1 MPNGELN
8 PTVYDVAARSG
19 VSIATV
25 SRVLRRPDEVRPET
39 AAKVMDAVRDLGYV
53 PSASARGL
61 AGKRTQ
67 VIGLLLPGHQ
77 EGAPVADPG
86 PATPPRIRDDRASA
100 EQAAE
105 EAGTGGPVNLYYDEV
120 IRGAEGEASEQGF
133 ALLIAAGT
141 ASQRERLVGEIAGRV
156 DGLVVLAATLGDELL
171 ARTASRVPVVL
182 VADSS
187 DEHDLDHVVVDNEE
201 GMRALVAEVLRD
213 GAVRQLAYLAGPEDS
228 PDERDRHRGFARAVE
243 DARADAETGARA
255 RADTGATTHATRTG
269 TASLPTLETRIL
281 RGDFSVAGGRRVA
294 EQLLAGADAGERIPD
309 AIVCSNDQSALGV
322 LQSLTAAGVDVPGR
336 VRVSGFDGVEAGRF
350 STPRLTTVR
359 QPMADLG
366 RIAVRTL
373 LRRLADPDA
382 PRQRVMLPVEV
393 LLRESAPP
401 R

>member
-39 AAKVMDAVRDLGYV
+39 AAKVMDAVRELGYV

-61 AGKRTQ
+61 AGRRTQ

-77 EGAPVADPG
+77 EGDPVPDPG

-105 EAGTGGPVNLYYDEV
+105 ESGTGGPVNLYYDEV

-141 ASQRERLVGEIAGRV
+141 ASHRERLVGEIAGRV

-171 ARTASRVPVVL
+171 ARTSTRVPVVL
-182 VADSS
+182 VADSG
-187 DEHDLDHVVVDNEE
+187 DEHDLDHVVVDNEQ
-201 GMRALVAEVLRD
+201 GMRALVTEVLRD
-213 GAVRQLAYLAGPEDS
+213 AAVREIAYIAGPEDS
-228 PDERDRHRGFARAVE
+228 PDERDRRRGFDRAID
-243 DARADAETGARA
+243 DARDDRAEFGDVADSPAV
-255 RADTGATTHATRTG
+255 
-269 TASLPTLETRIL
+269 RIL
-281 RGDFSVAGGRRVA
+281 RGDFSVAAGRRLADRLLDDDGDDAGGR
-294 EQLLAGADAGERIPD
+294 LPD

-350 STPRLTTVR
+350 STPRLSTVR

-373 LRRLADPDA
+373 LRRLASPDA
-382 PRQRVMLPVEV
+382 PRQRVVLPVEV
-393 LLRESAPP
+393 LLRES
-401 R
+401 

>member
-39 AAKVMDAVRDLGYV
+39 AAKVMDAVRELGYV

-61 AGKRTQ
+61 AGRRTQ

-77 EGAPVADPG
+77 EGDPVPDPG

-105 EAGTGGPVNLYYDEV
+105 ESGTGGPVNLYYDEV

-141 ASQRERLVGEIAGRV
+141 ASHRERLVGEIAGRV

-171 ARTASRVPVVL
+171 ARTSTRVPVVL
-182 VADSS
+182 VADSG
-187 DEHDLDHVVVDNEE
+187 DEHDLDHVVVDNEQ
-201 GMRALVAEVLRD
+201 GMRALVTEVLRD
-213 GAVRQLAYLAGPEDS
+213 AAVREIAYIAGPEDS
-228 PDERDRHRGFARAVE
+228 PDERDRRRGFDRAID
-243 DARADAETGARA
+243 DARDDRAEFGDVADSPAV
-255 RADTGATTHATRTG
+255 
-269 TASLPTLETRIL
+269 RIL
-281 RGDFSVAGGRRVA
+281 RGDFSVAAGRRLADRLLDDDGDDAGGR
-294 EQLLAGADAGERIPD
+294 LPD

-350 STPRLTTVR
+350 STPRLSTVR

-373 LRRLADPDA
+373 LRRLASPDA
-382 PRQRVMLPVEV
+382 PRQRVVLPVEV

-401 R
+401 RA

>member
-39 AAKVMDAVRDLGYV
+39 AAKVMDAVRELGYV

-61 AGKRTQ
+61 AGRRTQ

-77 EGAPVADPG
+77 EGDPVPDPG

-105 EAGTGGPVNLYYDEV
+105 ESGTGGPVNLYYDEV

-141 ASQRERLVGEIAGRV
+141 ASHRERLVGEIAGRV

-171 ARTASRVPVVL
+171 ARTSTRVPVVL
-182 VADSS
+182 VADSG
-187 DEHDLDHVVVDNEE
+187 DEHDLDHVVVDNEQ
-201 GMRALVAEVLRD
+201 GMRALVTEVLRD
-213 GAVRQLAYLAGPEDS
+213 AAVREIAYIAGPEGS
-228 PDERDRHRGFARAVE
+228 PDERDRRRGFDRAID
-243 DARADAETGARA
+243 DARDDRAQFGDVADSPAV
-255 RADTGATTHATRTG
+255 
-269 TASLPTLETRIL
+269 RIL
-281 RGDFSVAGGRRVA
+281 RGDFSVAAGRRLADRLLDDDGEGAGGR
-294 EQLLAGADAGERIPD
+294 LPD

-350 STPRLTTVR
+350 STPRLSTVR

-373 LRRLADPDA
+373 LRRLASPDA
-382 PRQRVMLPVEV
+382 PRQRVVLPVEV

-401 R
+401 RA

>member
-39 AAKVMDAVRDLGYV
+39 AAKVMDAVRELGYV

-61 AGKRTQ
+61 AGRRTQ

-77 EGAPVADPG
+77 EGDPVPDPG

-105 EAGTGGPVNLYYDEV
+105 ESGTGGPVNLYYDEV

-141 ASQRERLVGEIAGRV
+141 ASHRERLVGEIAGRV

-171 ARTASRVPVVL
+171 ARTSTRVPVVL
-182 VADSS
+182 VADSG
-187 DEHDLDHVVVDNEE
+187 DEHDLDHVVVDNEQ
-201 GMRALVAEVLRD
+201 GMRALVTEVLRD
-213 GAVRQLAYLAGPEDS
+213 AAVRDIAYIAGPEDS
-228 PDERDRHRGFARAVE
+228 PDERDRRRGFDRAID
-243 DARADAETGARA
+243 DARDDRTEFGDAADSPAV
-255 RADTGATTHATRTG
+255 
-269 TASLPTLETRIL
+269 RIL
-281 RGDFSVAGGRRVA
+281 RGDFSVASGRRLA
-294 EQLLAGADAGERIPD
+294 DRLLAEAGSETESDAGSGVRLPD

-350 STPRLTTVR
+350 STPRLSTVR

-373 LRRLADPDA
+373 LRRLASPDA
-382 PRQRVMLPVEV
+382 PRQRVVLPVEV

-401 R
+401 HV